1 MFLDYC
7 EKCGKLFK
15 SRSIIFLSIKI
26 ISHKSTHQKIK

>member
-15 SRSIIFLSIKI
+15 SRSTIISSIKI
-26 ISHKSTHQKIK
+26 KPHKLTH